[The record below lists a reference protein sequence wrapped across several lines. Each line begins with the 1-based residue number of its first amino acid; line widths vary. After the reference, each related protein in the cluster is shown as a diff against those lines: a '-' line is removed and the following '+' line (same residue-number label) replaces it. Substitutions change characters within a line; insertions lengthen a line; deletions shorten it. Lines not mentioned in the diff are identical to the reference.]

1 MLVDE
6 YKIVSQ
12 DLICYHCGEEC
23 PNDEIRIADKLF
35 CCNGCKTVY
44 ELLESNDL
52 CNYYNIDSNPG
63 VNQKGDIKKNYD
75 FLDDAELKEKL
86 IDFTDGKIT
95 TVTFSIPQTHC
106 SSCIWILEN
115 LYKMDEGIIHSEANF
130 LKKTV
135 SIKFDEEKTSLKK
148 VVLLLDSI
156 GYEPDLNLAEKE
168 LEKSEILNKKLW
180 YKIGVAGFAAGN
192 IMMFSFPEYLATA
205 SIPLDGIRPV
215 FKYLNILFALPVI
228 FYSASDYFV
237 SAFKGLRKK
246 IVNVDVPISLGILVL
261 FLRSLYEIF
270 TNTGHGYLDSMTA
283 LVFFL
288 IVGKMFQNKTYAALN
303 FERNYKSY
311 FPIAVTI
318 IKDNKETTK
327 PVEKLNVGERIVIK
341 NGELIPADSILINGR
356 AFIDYSFVTGESNP
370 VEKINGDMIYAGGRQ
385 TGGAIEVETIKD
397 VSQSYL
403 TQLWNNKVFNKEDES
418 KIDAFVNVVSK
429 YFTFVIISIAIVSA
443 LYWLPT
449 SISFAMNAFTS
460 VLIIACPCALA
471 LSTPFTLGSTLR
483 IFGKNNFYIK
493 STHVIEKL
501 AEITSI
507 VFDKTGTITETGNA
521 EIHYEGEKLTEYEK
535 QLVKSLVRNSS
546 HPLSKNIFELFNN
559 SNLLEVKNYKEVPG
573 EGIFAEIDGNK
584 IQIGSRL
591 FVTSNSDKDK
601 TNLSTKVY
609 LSINNKMKGYFS
621 ISNSYRNKLKEV
633 ISYLKNHY
641 SLSVLSGDN
650 DSEKKK
656 LLKYFPGKTKM
667 LFKQSPFDKLTY
679 IENLKN
685 KNEKVLMIGDG
696 LNDAGALKTSDVG
709 ISIAE
714 NINNFS
720 PSCDGILDAK
730 SFGKLNSFI
739 KFAKIS
745 KNIVI
750 VSFVISFI
758 YNVIGLSFA
767 VQGILSPVIS
777 AILMPLSSISV
788 VIFTTLATN
797 LIAKKKGLF

>member
-23 PNDEIRIADKLF
+23 PNDEIRIGDKLF

-63 VNQKGDIKKNYD
+63 VNQKNDIKKNYD

-246 IVNVDVPISLGILVL
+246 IVNVDVPISLGIIVL
-261 FLRSLYEIF
+261 FLRSLFEIF

-318 IKDNKETTK
+318 IKNNKETTK

-641 SLSVLSGDN
+641 GLSVLSGDN
-650 DSEKKK
+650 DSEKEK
-656 LLKYFPGKTKM
+656 LLKYFPSNTKM

-797 LIAKKKGLF
+797 IIAKKKGLF